1 MTHLAVIGAQ
11 WGDEGKGKVVD
22 LLSPR
27 FSVVARYQG
36 GPNAGHTVVFGG
48 KTHALHH
55 IPSGIFHPGVT
66 SVIGPGTLIDPERL
80 LAEIEGL
87 AAQGIEVD
95 QRLRI
100 SLRSHVIMPWH
111 LGLDGGY
118 EARLEEQ
125 AIGTTRRGIGPA
137 YSAKMERFGVR
148 VADLAR
154 PEELAARYRAARSM
168 GLAERLEALGETMPT
183 EQAIQAT
190 ARQWWQRLGPL
201 CCDTTDLLHAALRD
215 GRAILFE
222 GAQGTLLDVDHGS
235 YPFVTS
241 SSTGAGGIPAGLGV
255 PPRAVEQV
263 VGVAKAYLTR
273 VGAGPFPSE
282 DDGSAGQRLRQ
293 VGKEFGTTT
302 GRPRRCGWF
311 DAVAARYAVR
321 LSGID
326 ALALTKFDVL
336 SGLPEVRIA
345 VAYEIDGERCETL
358 PAVASDLE
366 RAEVVYEDLEGW
378 SEPLEHV
385 RCLADLPRAARVY
398 LDRIEELA
406 ECPLAL
412 VSVGPDRTQTIVPGG
427 SLLED
432 FGVEATR

>member
-22 LLSPR
+22 LLSPH

-36 GPNAGHTVVFGG
+36 GPNAGHTVVFDGA
-48 KTHALHH
+48 THALHH
-55 IPSGIFHPGVT
+55 IPSGIFHEGVI
-66 SVIGPGTLIDPERL
+66 SVIGPGTLVDPDRL
-80 LAEIEGL
+80 LEEVEGL
-87 AAQGIEVD
+87 VGKGVPVD
-95 QRLRI
+95 RRLRI
-100 SLRSHVIMPWH
+100 ALRAHVIMPWH
-111 LGLDGGY
+111 LGLDGGW
-118 EARLEEQ
+118 ESRLEGQ

-148 VADLAR
+148 MADLAR
-154 PEELAARYRAARSM
+154 PEEVTARYRAALGM
-168 GLAERLEALGETMPT
+168 GLAGRLESVGAPMPS
-183 EQAIQAT
+183 EEEIQSA
-190 ARQWWQRLGPL
+190 ARRWWDQLGPL
-201 CCDTTDLLHAALRD
+201 CCDTTDLLHQALRD
-215 GRAILFE
+215 GRTILFE

-241 SSTGAGGIPAGLGV
+241 SSTVAGGIPAGLGV
-255 PPRAVEQV
+255 PPRSVERV

-282 DDGSAGQRLRQ
+282 DEGEAGAHLRK
-293 VGKEFGTTT
+293 VGREFGTTT

-326 ALALTKFDVL
+326 GLALTKFDVL
-336 SGLPEVRIA
+336 SGLPRLRIA
-345 VAYEIDGERCETL
+345 VAYEIDGERTETL

-366 RAEVVYEDLEGW
+366 RARVIYEDLEGW
-378 SEPLEHV
+378 TEPLEGV
-385 RCLADLPRAARVY
+385 GRLEDLPRAARVY
-398 LDRIEELA
+398 LDRVQELA

-412 VSVGPDRTQTIVPGG
+412 VSVGPDRTQTIVPAG
-427 SLLED
+427 SLLEAV
-432 FGVEATR
+432 GVELTP